1 MHPLRGDPASLDA
14 PDRTVEVAIV
24 NRTAR
29 AVERRPTE
37 NSPPRLRIAGGSD
50 TDSAP
55 GSAAP
60 EQPSSRATPSLYDAS
75 AALRVRKVLAADG
88 NHAATHRQRALGKMT
103 ARERLDALLDDGSF
117 VEIGLLARHRAAG
130 FGLER
135 NRPDTDGVVTGWGT
149 VDGRK
154 VFVYAHDFRV
164 FGGSLGEVFAT
175 KIHTLMDLAA
185 RTGAPIIGLN
195 DGGGARIQEGI
206 AALAGFGGIFARN
219 VSLSGVVPQIS
230 VILGPCAGGAAY
242 SPALTD
248 FVFSVKDQTN
258 LFITGPDVVAAV
270 TGETTTREELG
281 GAMTHATRTGVA
293 SFLADDEP
301 SCLDEVR
308 YLLSFLPSNNQEDPP
323 YVVPTDSPSRRCNEL
338 LDIVPGEPNR
348 AYDVR
353 DVIEVIVDDGD
364 YLEVQ
369 PLWAKNIVCA
379 FARLDGHVL
388 GIVANQP
395 LVLAGAVNIDA
406 AEKAARFVRT
416 CDSFNIPLVTLV
428 DVPGFLPGVDQEHA
442 GIVRRGAKLLY
453 AYCEATVPRV
463 QVVLRKAYG
472 GAYIVM
478 DSKSLGAD
486 LSFAWP
492 SNEIAVMGAAGAA
505 SIIFRKE
512 LAGAPDPVQRR
523 SELVA
528 EYTER
533 LMTPYIAAERGMVD
547 DVIDPGETRIA
558 LISSLDMLRSKRA
571 ISPNRKH
578 GNMPL

>member
-1 MHPLRGDPASLDA
+1 
-14 PDRTVEVAIV
+14 V
-24 NRTAR
+24 NRPGAAADRRR
-29 AVERRPTE
+29 AEGVAPQLHVAGPGDALAAGIGAALERT
-37 NSPPRLRIAGGSD
+37 SPR
-50 TDSAP
+50 
-55 GSAAP
+55 
-60 EQPSSRATPSLYDAS
+60 RAKSLGEAT
-75 AALRVRKVLAADG
+75 AALRARKELAESGAEQ
-88 NHAATHRQRALGKMT
+88 ATQRQRALGKMT
-103 ARERLDALLDDGSF
+103 VRERLEALLDDESF
-117 VEIGLLARHRAAG
+117 VEIGALARHRATG

-135 NRPDTDGVVTGWGT
+135 SRPDTDGVVTGWGT
-149 VDGRK
+149 VDGRR
-154 VFVYAHDFRV
+154 VFVYAHDFRI
-164 FGGSLGEVFAT
+164 FGGSLGEVFAS

-185 RTGAPIIGLN
+185 ATGAPIIGLS

-206 AALAGFGGIFARN
+206 TALAGFGGIFARN

-230 VILGPCAGGAAY
+230 VIVGPCAGGAAY

-248 FVFSVKDQTN
+248 FVFSVKNMTN
-258 LFITGPDVVAAV
+258 LYVTGPDVVEAV
-270 TGETTTREELG
+270 TGEKTTHEELG
-281 GAMTHATRTGVA
+281 GAVTHATRTGVA
-293 SFLADDEP
+293 SFLTDDE
-301 SCLDEVR
+301 STCFDEVR
-308 YLLSFLPSNNQEDPP
+308 YLLSFLPSNNHQDPP
-323 YVVPTDSPSRRCNEL
+323 YFAPNDQPSRRCDEL
-338 LDIVPGEPNR
+338 LDIVPVEPNR
-348 AYDVR
+348 AYEIR

-369 PLWAKNIVCA
+369 PLWATNIVCA
-379 FARLDGHVL
+379 FARLDGHVV

-395 LVLAGAVNIDA
+395 SVLAGALNIDA

-442 GIVRRGAKLLY
+442 GIIRRGAKLLY
-453 AYCEATVPRV
+453 AYCESTVPRV

-492 SNEIAVMGAAGAA
+492 SNEIAVMGAEGAA

-512 LAGAPDPVQRR
+512 LAAAQDGVQRR
-523 SELVA
+523 KELVA

-547 DVIDPGETRIA
+547 DVIDPAETRMI
-558 LISSLDMLRSKRA
+558 LIRSLDMLRSKRA
-571 ISPNRKH
+571 PSPHRKH
-578 GNMPL
+578 GNIPL

>member
-1 MHPLRGDPASLDA
+1 MNRSGAAADRLGAENRMPHLHIVGPSDADAASVGAGSEA
-14 PDRTVEVAIV
+14 P
-24 NRTAR
+24 
-29 AVERRPTE
+29 
-37 NSPPRLRIAGGSD
+37 PPRRR
-50 TDSAP
+50 T
-55 GSAAP
+55 
-60 EQPSSRATPSLYDAS
+60 SLYDAN
-75 AALRVRKVLAADG
+75 AALRARKELAKSGAD
-88 NHAATHRQRALGKMT
+88 HATHRQRALGKMT
-103 ARERLDALLDDGSF
+103 ARERIDALLDDGSF
-117 VEIGLLARHRAAG
+117 VETGLLVRHRASG
-130 FGLER
+130 FGLEH

-154 VFVYAHDFRV
+154 VFVYAHDFRI

-175 KIHTLMDLAA
+175 KIHALMDLAA
-185 RTGAPIIGLN
+185 ATGAPVIGLN

-206 AALAGFGGIFARN
+206 TALAGFGGIFARN

-230 VILGPCAGGAAY
+230 VVLGPCAGGAAY

-248 FVFSVKDQTN
+248 FVFGVKDKTN
-258 LFITGPDVVAAV
+258 LFITGPDVVEAV

-281 GAMTHATRTGVA
+281 GAVTHATRTGVA
-293 SFLADDEP
+293 SFLIDDES
-301 SCLDEVR
+301 SCFDEVR

-323 YVVPTDSPSRRCNEL
+323 YFGPTDQPSRRCDQL
-338 LDIVPGEPNR
+338 LDIVPAEPNR
-348 AYDVR
+348 SYDVR
-353 DVIEVIVDDGD
+353 DVIEVIADDGD

-369 PLWAKNIVCA
+369 PLWATNIVCA
-379 FARLDGHVL
+379 FARLDGHAV

-395 LVLAGAVNIDA
+395 RVLAGALNIDA

-416 CDSFNIPLVTLV
+416 CDAFNIPLVTLV

-492 SNEIAVMGAAGAA
+492 SNEIAVMGADAAA

-512 LAGAPDPVQRR
+512 LAAAPDPLQRR
-523 SELVA
+523 QELVA
-528 EYTER
+528 EYEER

-547 DVIDPGETRIA
+547 DVIDPGETRMI
-558 LISSLDMLRSKRA
+558 LIRSLDMLRAKRA
-571 ISPNRKH
+571 SSPHRKH

>member
-1 MHPLRGDPASLDA
+1 M
-14 PDRTVEVAIV
+14 
-24 NRTAR
+24 NRTG
-29 AVERRPTE
+29 AVAHRRPTAGSTPRRHFAGRSDVE
-37 NSPPRLRIAGGSD
+37 AASPAAEPERPFPRQW
-50 TDSAP
+50 T
-55 GSAAP
+55 
-60 EQPSSRATPSLYDAS
+60 SLYDAT
-75 AALRVRKVLAADG
+75 AALRERKELAESGGDQ
-88 NHAATHRQRALGKMT
+88 ATHRQRALGKMT
-103 ARERLDALLDDGSF
+103 ARERVDALLDDESF
-117 VEIGLLARHRAAG
+117 VEIGLLAHHRAAG

-154 VFVYAHDFRV
+154 VFVYAHDFRI

-185 RTGAPIIGLN
+185 ATGAPIIGLN

-206 AALAGFGGIFARN
+206 TALAGFGGIFARN

-230 VILGPCAGGAAY
+230 AILGPCAGGAAY

-248 FVFSVKDQTN
+248 FLFTVKDKTN
-258 LFITGPDVVAAV
+258 LFITGPDVVEAV
-270 TGETTTREELG
+270 TGEATTAEELG
-281 GAMTHATRTGVA
+281 GAVTHATRTGVA
-293 SFLADDEP
+293 TFLVDDES
-301 SCLDEVR
+301 SCFDEIR
-308 YLLSFLPSNNQEDPP
+308 YLLSFLPSNNHEDPP
-323 YVVPTDSPSRRCNEL
+323 YFVPTDPPSRRCDEL
-338 LDIVPGEPNR
+338 LDIVPAEPNR
-348 AYDVR
+348 VYDVR

-379 FARLDGHVL
+379 FARFDGHVV

-395 LVLAGAVNIDA
+395 LVLAGALDIDA

-428 DVPGFLPGVDQEHA
+428 DVPGFLPGIDQEHA
-442 GIVRRGAKLLY
+442 GIIRRGAKLLY
-453 AYCEATVPRV
+453 AFCEATVPRV
-463 QVVLRKAYG
+463 QMVLRKAYG

-478 DSKSLGAD
+478 DSKSVGAD

-492 SNEIAVMGAAGAA
+492 SNEIAVMGAEGAA

-512 LAGAPDPVQRR
+512 LAAAPDPMQRR
-523 SELVA
+523 RELVS
-528 EYTER
+528 EYTEQ

-547 DVIDPGETRIA
+547 DVIDPAETRIL
-558 LISSLDMLRSKRA
+558 LIRSLDMLRSKRA
-571 ISPNRKH
+571 SSPNRKH
-578 GNMPL
+578 GNIPL

>member
-1 MHPLRGDPASLDA
+1 M
-14 PDRTVEVAIV
+14 
-24 NRTAR
+24 NRTGA
-29 AVERRPTE
+29 AADRRLAESST
-37 NSPPRLRIAGGSD
+37 PRLHIAG
-50 TDSAP
+50 P
-55 GSAAP
+55 GDADAAIAAAEP
-60 EQPSSRATPSLYDAS
+60 ERPIPRQQTSLYDAS
-75 AALRVRKVLAADG
+75 AALRARKDLAKSGAEQ
-88 NHAATHRQRALGKMT
+88 ATRRQRALGKMT

-117 VEIGLLARHRAAG
+117 VEIGLLARHRATG

-154 VFVYAHDFRV
+154 VFVYAHDFRI

-185 RTGAPIIGLN
+185 ATGAPVIGLN

-206 AALAGFGGIFARN
+206 TALAGFGGIFARN

-248 FVFSVKDQTN
+248 FVFTVKDKTN
-258 LFITGPDVVAAV
+258 LFVTGPDVVEAV
-270 TGETTTREELG
+270 TGETTTHEELG
-281 GAMTHATRTGVA
+281 GALTHATRTGVA
-293 SFLADDEP
+293 SFLLDDES
-301 SCLDEVR
+301 SCFDEIR

-323 YVVPTDSPSRRCNEL
+323 YFVPTDQPSRRCDEL
-338 LDIVPGEPNR
+338 LDIVPAEPNR
-348 AYDVR
+348 TYDVR

-369 PLWAKNIVCA
+369 SLWATNIVCA
-379 FARLDGHVL
+379 FARLDGHVV

-395 LVLAGAVNIDA
+395 LVLAGALNIDA

-442 GIVRRGAKLLY
+442 GIIRRGAKLLY
-453 AYCEATVPRV
+453 AYCESTVPRV
-463 QVVLRKAYG
+463 QVVMRKAYG

-486 LSFAWP
+486 LAFAWP
-492 SNEIAVMGAAGAA
+492 SNEIAVMGAEGAA

-512 LAGAPDPVQRR
+512 LAAAPDPVQRR
-523 SELVA
+523 RELVS
-528 EYTER
+528 EYTEQ

-547 DVIDPGETRIA
+547 DVIDPGETRMI
-558 LISSLDMLRSKRA
+558 LIRSLDMLRSKRA
-571 ISPNRKH
+571 SSPHRKH
-578 GNMPL
+578 GNIPL

>member
-1 MHPLRGDPASLDA
+1 
-14 PDRTVEVAIV
+14 V
-24 NRTAR
+24 NRSA
-29 AVERRPTE
+29 AAERRAE
-37 NSPPRLRIAGGSD
+37 SSQPRLHLAGPD
-50 TDSAP
+50 DVD
-55 GSAAP
+55 AAKTEAAAAEP
-60 EQPSSRATPSLYDAS
+60 VPRQRASFYDAC
-75 AALRVRKVLAADG
+75 AELKARKERAQSG
-88 NHAATHRQRALGKMT
+88 TEQATDRQRALGKMT
-103 ARERLDALLDDGSF
+103 VRERLDALLDDESF
-117 VEIGLLARHRAAG
+117 VEIGALARHRANG

-135 NRPDTDGVVTGWGT
+135 SRPDTDGVVTGWGT

-154 VFVYAHDFRV
+154 VFVYAHDFRI

-185 RTGAPIIGLN
+185 ATGAPIIGLN

-206 AALAGFGGIFARN
+206 TALAGFGGIFARN

-248 FVFSVKDQTN
+248 FVFAVKDKTN
-258 LFITGPDVVAAV
+258 LFLTGPDVVEAV
-270 TGETTTREELG
+270 TGEKTTREELG
-281 GAMTHATRTGVA
+281 GAVTHATRTGLA
-293 SFLADDEP
+293 SFLVDDES
-301 SCLDEVR
+301 SCFDQVR
-308 YLLSFLPSNNQEDPP
+308 DLLSFLPSNNHQDPP
-323 YVVPTDSPSRRCNEL
+323 YFTPSDQPSRRCDEL
-338 LDIVPGEPNR
+338 LNIVPVEPNR
-348 AYDVR
+348 AYDIR

-369 PLWAKNIVCA
+369 PLWATNIVCA
-379 FARLDGHVL
+379 FARLDGHVV

-395 LVLAGAVNIDA
+395 SVLAGALNIDA

-442 GIVRRGAKLLY
+442 GIIRRGAKLLY
-453 AYCEATVPRV
+453 AYCESTVPRV

-492 SNEIAVMGAAGAA
+492 SNEIAVMGAEGAA

-512 LAGAPDPVQRR
+512 LAAAQDPVKRR
-523 SELVA
+523 KELVA
-528 EYTER
+528 EYTDQ
-533 LMTPYIAAERGMVD
+533 LMTPYIAAERGIVD
-547 DVIDPGETRIA
+547 DVIDPAETRMI
-558 LISSLDMLRSKRA
+558 LIRSLDMLRSKRA
-571 ISPNRKH
+571 PSPNRKH
-578 GNMPL
+578 GNIPL